1 MNHRHL
7 IVARGLM
14 VLVALLWTT
23 AIPAEGTN
31 ARLQGAA
38 HT

>member
-23 AIPAEGTN
+23 ALPADAQTRGYK
-31 ARLQGAA
+31 GAT